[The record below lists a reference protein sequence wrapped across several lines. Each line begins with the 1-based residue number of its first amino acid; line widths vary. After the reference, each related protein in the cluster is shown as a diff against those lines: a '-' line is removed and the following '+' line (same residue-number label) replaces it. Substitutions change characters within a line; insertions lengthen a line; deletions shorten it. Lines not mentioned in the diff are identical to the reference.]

1 MTKNEMNS
9 VIEYLEA
16 AAGRNP
22 KKLAVIDQRESRSS
36 SARRRSTPSTKSCW
50 NSQEALAPW
59 LPENAKSQHLLWY
72 SERRATCP

>member
-22 KKLAVIDQRESRSS
+22 KKLAVIDQGESI
-36 SARRRSTPSTKSCW
+36 TYEKMLELT
-50 NSQEALAPW
+50 
-59 LPENAKSQHLLWY
+59 
-72 SERRATCP
+72 RRAGTLVAGKCQKSAPVVVFGEKSYLS

>member
-22 KKLAVIDQRESRSS
+22 KKLAVIDQGESI
-36 SARRRSTPSTKSCW
+36 TYEKM
-50 NSQEALAPW
+50 L
-59 LPENAKSQHLLWY
+59 
-72 SERRATCP
+72 